1 MSITAFLAQ
10 GKMKNEKLILLL
22 LALVQFSHII
32 DFMIIMPLG
41 AQFMDIFQI
50 SPQQFSFIVSSYA
63 ISAFVMSLLSALFI
77 DRFDR
82 KKALL
87 YAFIGFAGG
96 TLACSIASGYYA
108 FLAARCLTGAFGGLL
123 SALVLSIVADAVPL
137 ARRSSA
143 MGIIMTAFSVASV
156 VGVPAGIFLA
166 AEFSWRMPFIVV
178 GLLALI
184 GCVLIY
190 FYIPSMTGHLNQEKG
205 VTPPWEVLSN
215 IAQNSNQLSAL
226 LFSIFLML
234 GHFTIIPFIAPY
246 MQLNIGFTD
255 FEVGYI
261 YLAGGSLTVF
271 LLPLFGKIADRVGN
285 PEVFTV
291 ASFFALFSIFAI
303 TNLPT
308 VPLIVALCVTSSYFV
323 VSSGR
328 SVPATT
334 MVTSVVKPEQRG
346 GFMSIRSSA
355 NQLALGLASLISG
368 SIVVENELGK
378 LENYQYAGY
387 IAIFMSILAVGIA
400 WRLKLNE

>member
-1 MSITAFLAQ
+1 
-10 GKMKNEKLILLL
+10 MKNEKLTLLL

-63 ISAFVMSLLSALFI
+63 ISAFVMSLFSALFI

-82 KKALL
+82 KTALL
-87 YAFIGFAGG
+87 LTFIGFAMG
-96 TLACSIASGYYA
+96 TLVCSVAPGYYA
-108 FLAARCLTGAFGGLL
+108 FLAARCLTGAFGGIL

-156 VGVPAGIFLA
+156 LGVPAGIFLA

-178 GLLALI
+178 GALALV
-184 GCVLIY
+184 GCCLIY
-190 FYIPSMTGHLNQEKG
+190 WFIPSMTGHLNREKG
-205 VTPPWEVLSN
+205 ATPPWEVLRN
-215 IAQNSNQLSAL
+215 IAQNNNQLSAL
-226 LFSIFLML
+226 LFSILLML

-255 FEVGYI
+255 HEVGYI
-261 YLAGGSLTVF
+261 YLAGGSFTVF
-271 LLPLFGKIADRVGN
+271 LLPLFGRIADKIGN
-285 PEVFTV
+285 AEVFTI

-303 TNLPT
+303 TNLP
-308 VPLIVALCVTSSYFV
+308 VVSLLVALCATSSYFV

-334 MVTSVVKPEQRG
+334 MVTSVVKPEHRG

-368 SIVVENELGK
+368 SIVVENEMGL
-378 LENYQYAGY
+378 LENYEYAGY
-387 IAIFMSILAVGIA
+387 IAIFMSILAVIIA
-400 WRLKLNE
+400 WRLKLSD